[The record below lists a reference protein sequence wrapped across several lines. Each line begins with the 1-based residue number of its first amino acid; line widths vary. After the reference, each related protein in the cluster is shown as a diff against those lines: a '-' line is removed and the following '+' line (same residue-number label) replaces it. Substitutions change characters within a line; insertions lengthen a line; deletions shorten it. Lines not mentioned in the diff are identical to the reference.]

1 MTLATVHDPD
11 LYMADLRLILSH
23 GTKRIGL
30 LLGAGAP
37 TAVHVDDNN
46 RVVTQGGQPL
56 IPDVAGLTT
65 SVLAN
70 LSGPDEQVLAALQED
85 LGSSANIEA
94 LLTRAR
100 QLAAVLGNE
109 TVHHLDG
116 IAYDELAKRLGA
128 AIGKVVAVPLPSQ
141 SNPYSELV
149 AWIAGTQRQHAVEVF
164 TPNYD
169 LLLEEAFERARVT
182 YFDGF
187 VGSHRPFFDPASVL
201 WDKLPARWSRLWK
214 LHGSLGWA
222 TCHGAVVRTG
232 NRADTTLIYPDHL
245 KYDEVTR
252 LPYSA
257 FFDRLRNFLTTPDT
271 LLICSGFS
279 FRDAHICSVLDE
291 SLALNP
297 HTAVLAFQFGPLSN
311 HDPAIAIAESRPNI
325 SIYAADAAT
334 INGIPGR
341 WQPTTSTEGEWRDIR
356 STFWG
361 APSLSEP
368 ERFLLGDFSHLARFL
383 GLIQARWV
391 TTFDADTD
399 AGSSRLTSSPTAD
412 AESADA

>member
-11 LYMADLRLILSH
+11 LYMADLRHILSH

-30 LLGAGAP
+30 LVGAGAP
-37 TAVHVDDNN
+37 TAVHVDDENQI
-46 RVVTQGGQPL
+46 VTHGGQPL
-56 IPDVAGLTT
+56 IPDVTGLTT
-65 SVLAN
+65 SVLADV
-70 LSGPDEQVLAALQED
+70 PEADQQVLAALRQD
-85 LGSSANIEA
+85 LTGPDNIEA

-109 TVHHLDG
+109 TVHDLRG
-116 IAYDELAKRLGA
+116 EAYDALAKRLCA
-128 AIGKVVAVPLPSQ
+128 AIGRFVAVGLPLQ

-149 AWIAGTQRQHAVEVF
+149 AWISGTQRQYAVEIF

-169 LLLEEAFERARVT
+169 LLLEEAFERARVS

-222 TCHGAVVRTG
+222 TCNGNVVRTG
-232 NRADTTLIYPDHL
+232 NRTDTTLIYPDHL

-257 FFDRLRNFLTTPDT
+257 FFDRLRHFLTTPDT

-279 FRDAHICSVLDE
+279 FRDAHVCSVLDE

-297 HTAVLAFQFGPLSN
+297 HTAVLAFQFGPLPN
-311 HDPAIAIAESRPNI
+311 HAPAIAIAESRPNI
-325 SIYAADAAT
+325 SIYAADAAL
-334 INGIPGR
+334 INGIHGR
-341 WQPTTSTEGEWRDIR
+341 WQPTVGTDGEWHHIR
-356 STFWG
+356 RTFWG
-361 APSLSEP
+361 ATSLSEP
-368 ERFLLGDFSHLARFL
+368 EQFLLGDFCHLARFL
-383 GLIQARWV
+383 GLIQARWLA
-391 TTFDADTD
+391 TSDGDTD
-399 AGSSRLTSSPTAD
+399 PSATRLPGSPAVD
-412 AESADA
+412 VESVNA